1 MRPAL
6 SSGSVWLLSCALAL
20 GSASA
25 CGASRVS
32 LRNTEHAFTAGDYGS
47 TYDRWTR
54 SADDFDIGQLT
65 EVLHVT
71 ATFESHEFRWAYV
84 VRYASDHSMTTEE
97 RTRTLEHSLNEAG
110 QRHRFFVTI
119 GAPIFR
125 EADLGD
131 ERSDWR
137 VLLVDA
143 NGHQSE
149 PVEVLRIPRPSRD
162 MRAYFP
168 SIHRQRHTFRIAF
181 PAMDSEGAPTIAEG
195 SDHVILRF
203 AGASGTVNLQW
214 DLTPPSSERTIT
226 TQAVSRVGWQGS
238 FASKSEPAANQD

>member
-1 MRPAL
+1 MKRAL
-6 SSGSVWLLSCALAL
+6 SRGSVWLLGCALAL

-84 VRYASDHSMTTEE
+84 ARYASDHSMTTEE

-119 GAPIFR
+119 GAPIYR

-143 NGHQSE
+143 NGHQTE
-149 PVEVLRIPRPSRD
+149 PNEVLRIPRPSRD

-214 DLTPPSSERTIT
+214 DLTPP
-226 TQAVSRVGWQGS
+226 
-238 FASKSEPAANQD
+238 